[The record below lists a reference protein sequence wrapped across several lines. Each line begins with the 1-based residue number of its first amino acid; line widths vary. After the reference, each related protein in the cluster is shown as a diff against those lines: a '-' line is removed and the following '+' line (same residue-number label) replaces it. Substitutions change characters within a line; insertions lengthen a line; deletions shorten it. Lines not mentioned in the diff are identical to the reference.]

1 MPEMPS
7 GTVTFLFTDIEG
19 STKLWEAHPEAMRS
33 SLARHDTLM
42 REAIGSSGGYVFKTI
57 GDAFCAAFATAS
69 DAVHAVLAAQLS
81 LAAEPWPDETPI
93 RVRMA
98 LHTGAVESRDDDYFG
113 PPVNRVARLLS
124 TAHGGQ
130 SVLSQPTYELVRDAL
145 PPQSSLKNLG
155 AHQLKDLAR
164 PEQVYQLVHPLLRAE
179 FPPIRSLST
188 HPNNLPQ
195 QLTSFIGR
203 ERETEDIKSLMAK
216 SRLVTLLG
224 SGGTGKTRLSLQV
237 AADLLES
244 FPDGTWFVELAPLSD
259 PSLVARTLADVI
271 SVKEQAGEPVMA
283 TLLRFLKD
291 KKLLVVLDNCE
302 HLVES
307 CASLAHEILQKCPDV
322 QVLTSSREA
331 LGISGEQTYRVP
343 SLSLPDP
350 TKPQTAESLSHYE
363 SVRLFVDRAILAR
376 PDFQVTNQNA
386 PALASLCY
394 QLDGI
399 PLAIEL
405 AAARVR
411 SLTIEDI
418 DSRLNQR
425 FRLLTGGSRTAL
437 PRQQTLKALVDWSY
451 DLLSDAEKALL
462 CRLSVFTGGWSLEAA
477 EAVCAGHPI
486 EDWEVLDYLTSLC
499 DKSLV
504 VADEH
509 DGAIRYRLLETVRQY
524 AGDRLQEAGEQAAY
538 RTRHLQYMRAWTQ
551 AMEPKLRGPEQVEAL
566 RRMDAERDNVRA
578 ALDWSLK
585 TESEDGLWLIGAVWF
600 YWYVRAHV
608 REGRMWA
615 DSLLEGAKD
624 EHTKEARTKA
634 LIAAGNIAM
643 AQQDTK
649 AWLSMFQQAL
659 ELSEGIDSPRMLA
672 LIHYGLGNALKEV
685 GETERSAHHREI
697 AGELFLQAGD
707 RLGYFKVLLAIAV
720 SQEGPNP
727 QEAFL
732 TYQKALAETTI
743 LTDPF
748 STGLTLG
755 NLGSV
760 SERLGDFLTAKD
772 YHQRALRIRVELE
785 DRAGIAGSLEGV
797 AHVVSATAPDQ
808 ERATAATRLIAAATR
823 IREETGFGNSQDSTE
838 RVAKTTD
845 TLREVLGRDDFDR
858 AWEEGHSQPLSSM
871 VESALGL

>member
-1 MPEMPS
+1 M
-7 GTVTFLFTDIEG
+7 TFLFTDIEG
-19 STKLWEAHPEAMRS
+19 STKLWEAHPETMRG
-33 SLARHDTLM
+33 SLARHDALM
-42 REAIGSSGGYVFKTI
+42 REAIAASNGYVFKTI
-57 GDAFCAAFATAS
+57 GDAFCAAFATAPE
-69 DAVHAVLAAQLS
+69 AIEAVLNAQLA
-81 LAAEPWPDETPI
+81 LTAESWPAETPI
-93 RVRMA
+93 KVRMA

-145 PPQSSLKNLG
+145 PPQSSVKDLG

-164 PEQVYQLVHPLLRAE
+164 PEQVYQLLHPMLPAA

-203 ERETEDIKSLMAK
+203 EKETEDLKSLMGK
-216 SRLVTLLG
+216 SRLVTLIG

-237 AADLLES
+237 AADVLEKY
-244 FPDGTWFVELAPLSD
+244 PDGVWFVELAPLSD
-259 PSLVARTLADVI
+259 PDLVARTLADVL

-302 HLVES
+302 HLVAS
-307 CASLAHEILQKCPDV
+307 CASLVHEILQKCPDV
-322 QVLTSSREA
+322 QVLASSREG

-363 SVRLFVDRAILAR
+363 SVSLFIDRAVLAKS
-376 PDFQVTNQNA
+376 DFQVTNQNA

-394 QLDGI
+394 HLDGI

-418 DSRLNQR
+418 DSRLDQR

-451 DLLSDAEKALL
+451 DLLGDAEKALL
-462 CRLSVFTGGWSLEAA
+462 CRLSVFAGGWTLEAA
-477 EAVCAGHPI
+477 EAVCAGDPI

-509 DGAIRYRLLETVRQY
+509 AGTTRYSLLETVRQY
-524 AGDRLQEAGEQAAY
+524 AGDRLREAGEQETY
-538 RTRHLQYMRAWTQ
+538 RTRQLQYMRAFAQ
-551 AMEPKLRGPEQVEAL
+551 ECEPKLRGAGQVEAL
-566 RRMDAERDNVRA
+566 GLLDRERDNLRA
-578 ALDWSLK
+578 ALEWSRQ
-585 TESEDGLWLIGAVWF
+585 TGSEDGLWLVGSIWY
-600 YWYVRAHV
+600 YWYIRAHV

-615 DSLLEGAKD
+615 DSLLEATTG
-624 EHTKEARTKA
+624 EHSREATARA
-634 LIAAGNIAM
+634 LVASGNMAM
-643 AQQDTK
+643 GLQDDGTFL
-649 AWLSMFQQAL
+649 ARFQQAL
-659 ELSEGIDSPRMLA
+659 DLCDGTESPRLLA
-672 LIHYGLGNALKEV
+672 TVHSGLGNAFC
-685 GETERSAHHREI
+685 RSGDGTNGLLHFEI
-697 AGELFLQAGD
+697 ATELYLQAGD
-707 RLGYFKVLLAIAV
+707 RLGYVKVMIGKGVYQEV
-720 SQEGPNP
+720 SHP

-732 TYQKALAETTI
+732 TYQKALAESTV
-743 LTDPF
+743 LGEPF
-748 STGLTLG
+748 LIGLILG
-755 NLGSV
+755 NMGAV
-760 SERLGDFLTAKD
+760 VEVLGDFEAAKD
-772 YHQRALRIRVELE
+772 YHQRALRIRTELD

-797 AHVVSATAPDQ
+797 AQVVAATAPDQ
-808 ERATAATRLIAAATR
+808 ERATSATRLITAATK
-823 IREETGFGNSQDSTE
+823 IREETGFVNSQDSTE

-845 TLREVLGRDDFDR
+845 TLRGVLGQEEFDLV
-858 AWEEGHSQPLSSM
+858 WEEGHSMPLSSAI
-871 VESALGL
+871 ETALGL